1 MTRLVTIITRA
12 VLLIGSV
19 LFGSSDKGVSV
30 ADTSVPDNEVAS
42 GISKANNSPASATI
56 MITMYTSPDE

>member
-1 MTRLVTIITRA
+1 MTRLVTIVTRA

-19 LFGSSDKGVSV
+19 LFGSSDKDVSV

-42 GISKANNSPASATI
+42 SVSKAGNSSASATI
-56 MITMYTSPDE
+56 MTTMTVALNE